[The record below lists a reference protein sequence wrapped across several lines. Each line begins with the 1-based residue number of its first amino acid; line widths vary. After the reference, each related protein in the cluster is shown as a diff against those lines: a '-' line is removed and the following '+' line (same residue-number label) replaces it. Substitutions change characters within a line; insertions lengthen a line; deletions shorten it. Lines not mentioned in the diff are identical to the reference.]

1 MSTISIQTSG
11 ADPEGTTSMEGVESA
26 KPTYIS
32 YRKKYRKMKH
42 QFEEK
47 MKESSSLFK
56 EEQRALDIARRL
68 QEQNEYVTPQTF
80 PIYFGLLTFT
90 SSQLL
95 DLLLDVNNASRIPP
109 QYRFDLASPTSQPS
123 LVNNKTK
130 SESLPSH
137 SYDAV
142 AIEATLEEAR
152 AELAA
157 GDITQELYNEMERSL
172 SNQLKPQLTTLESLL
187 SVPHTELT
195 LLDSE
200 SLPEVVLT
208 DNSAGY
214 LTPAHED
221 DYLFNLDNA
230 LNPTPIIA
238 RQTANIDRPRP
249 GEKSSPKDRDMAA
262 KNPVS
267 VYNWL
272 RKNEPQ
278 VFLQDNEGNF
288 DKHVKAPNPKTVKR
302 TSVAPKPEPEVLED
316 EFGLIPEIVSN
327 PRAKKK
333 RDDEPYRPKG
343 GSSRPAKRKR
353 EDGDKGAK
361 KVRKIAAASNG
372 T

>member
-68 QEQNEYVTPQTF
+68 QEQND
-80 PIYFGLLTFT
+80 
-90 SSQLL
+90 QLL

-109 QYRFDLASPTSQPS
+109 QYRFDLASPISQPS
-123 LVNNKTK
+123 LDNNNKTK
-130 SESLPSH
+130 TESLPSH
-137 SYDAV
+137 PYDAA
-142 AIEATLEEAR
+142 AIKATLEEAR

-157 GDITQELYNEMERSL
+157 GDITQESYNQMEKSL
-172 SNQLKPQLTTLESLL
+172 SNQQEPQLTTLGSLL

-230 LNPTPIIA
+230 LNPAPIIS

-249 GEKSSPKDRDMAA
+249 GEKGSPKDRDLAA